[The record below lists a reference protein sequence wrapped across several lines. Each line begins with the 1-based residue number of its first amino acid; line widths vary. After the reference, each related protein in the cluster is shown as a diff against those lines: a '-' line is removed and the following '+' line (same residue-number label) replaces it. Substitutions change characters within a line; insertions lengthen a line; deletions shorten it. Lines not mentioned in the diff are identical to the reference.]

1 MLEFYNDE
9 EEALKL
15 LQNYAYNDEFPS
27 NPNAHIYLYK
37 HQLRHNASPAQ
48 LIKTLKVECTVFIY
62 LFFIIVVFFLFFL
75 LGYRPLGSVC

>member
-62 LFFIIVVFFLFFL
+62 LFTLLLLCFFCFF
-75 LGYRPLGSVC
+75 Y

>member
-1 MLEFYNDE
+1 MRTDVLFVFWQMLEFYNDE

-37 HQLRHNASPAQ
+37 HQLRHKASPAQ
-48 LIKTLKVECTVFIY
+48 LIKTLKVECTENHFY
-62 LFFIIVVFFLFFL
+62 ETMLFLFI
-75 LGYRPLGSVC
+75 